1 MGYADFLKRKSNR
14 TSQATTTSV
23 QEMGQVKLP
32 SPPSNAFG
40 HSSGTSTTS
49 VSRPQSSSLSSNQA
63 RASRRQTLDVVK
75 HQVMINYLYQQQG
88 NNGWRS
94 SNEGQSQ
101 GIFLRLSKDNYLT
114 HPLQLAQSALAEAL
128 KNLNVQVSIVIPL
141 ELPTIDALNRPQ

>member
-1 MGYADFLKRKSNR
+1 
-14 TSQATTTSV
+14 
-23 QEMGQVKLP
+23 
-32 SPPSNAFG
+32 
-40 HSSGTSTTS
+40 
-49 VSRPQSSSLSSNQA
+49 
-63 RASRRQTLDVVK
+63 VVK